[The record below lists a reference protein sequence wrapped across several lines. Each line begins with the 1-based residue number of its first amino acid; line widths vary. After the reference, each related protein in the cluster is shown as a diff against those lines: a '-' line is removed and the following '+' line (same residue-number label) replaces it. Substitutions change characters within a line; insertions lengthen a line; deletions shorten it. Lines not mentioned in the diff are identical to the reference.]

1 MATPAGCNSINEINQ
16 LDVPTTP
23 KGGIEDKEHYFDFP
37 NPPNGAPPDEPE
49 STNRLLDI
57 WLSGNDPYAW
67 IEALGDD

>member
-1 MATPAGCNSINEINQ
+1 MSQPPQKGVLKTKNIISIF
-16 LDVPTTP
+16 PTRQT
-23 KGGIEDKEHYFDFP
+23 
-37 NPPNGAPPDEPE
+37 ARPPDEPE